1 MTRLGLL
8 KKYKQV
14 MKLILCILI
23 FLFVCFHFS
32 NFTAQSSSLTSLAST
47 LSEGLNEATK
57 RSPNHNRSE
66 NLKSSGL
73 KTSNHDSSAQIFF
86 NISIRIKILISNY
99 SDHTKFGSGVIS
111 VTDLEDNFN
120 NVSARLQS
128 WPAANPKSEWQK
140 NLPVVVFR
148 RAKKSYGSGKKRS
161 IVLDMFN
168 MTIKEGSM

>member
-1 MTRLGLL
+1 
-8 KKYKQV
+8 
-14 MKLILCILI
+14 MKLILSILI
-23 FLFVCFHFS
+23 FLFGFFHFS

-47 LSEGLNEATK
+47 LSEGLNEASK
-57 RSPNHNRSE
+57 RSPNYNRSK
-66 NLKSSGL
+66 NLKSPCL
-73 KTSNHDSSAQIFF
+73 KTSNHHSSAQFF
-86 NISIRIKILISNY
+86 CNISIIRINILLSNY

-111 VTDLEDNFN
+111 VTDLEENFN

-128 WPAANPKSEWQK
+128 WPANPKSEWQK

>member
-1 MTRLGLL
+1 
-8 KKYKQV
+8 
-14 MKLILCILI
+14 MKLILSILI
-23 FLFVCFHFS
+23 FLFGFFRFS

-66 NLKSSGL
+66 NLKSPGL
-73 KTSNHDSSAQIFF
+73 KTSNHDSSAQFF
-86 NISIRIKILISNY
+86 FSISIIRINILLSNY

-111 VTDLEDNFN
+111 VTDIEENFN